1 MIPLP
6 ALAGPPAGTPSD
18 CWNHIGVRGDR
29 SCPLLPPVVHCQ
41 NCAVF
46 SAAGR
51 RFLNAPSPPGY
62 LDEWTERLAQPIED
76 EAADLI
82 GLLIFRLAEEWLA
95 VPLQALAEVTAA
107 KTIHRVPHRAGILAG
122 LVNIRGELTL
132 CAHLWKILG
141 LPAPSAAKSPGA
153 ERMLVVRR
161 DSERWVLG
169 VDSIERVHRLPQAD
183 IAAAPATIGR
193 AAGHLTRGVFA
204 WENRSVGLLDD
215 ERLFEALRVKLR

>member
-1 MIPLP
+1 MIPLSTVAGSP
-6 ALAGPPAGTPSD
+6 AD

-41 NCAVF
+41 NCDVF

-51 RFLNAPSPPGY
+51 RFLNSPSPPGY
-62 LDEWTERLAQPIED
+62 LDEWTERLARPIEED
-76 EAADLI
+76 AADLV

-95 VPLQALAEVTAA
+95 LPLKALVEVTAA
-107 KTIHRVPHRAGILAG
+107 KPIHGVPHRAGILAG

-141 LPAPSAAKSPGA
+141 LPAPPLAKPPHT

-161 DSERWVLG
+161 DSERWVVT
-169 VDSIERVHRLPQAD
+169 VDSIERVYRLPQAD
-183 IAAAPATIGR
+183 LSTPPATIGR
-193 AAGHLTRGVFA
+193 AASHLTRGVFV
-204 WENRSVGLLDD
+204 WENRAVGLLDED
-215 ERLFEALRVKLR
+215 RLFEALRVKLR

>member
-6 ALAGPPAGTPSD
+6 ASAGPPPGTPSD

-51 RFLNAPSPPGY
+51 RFLDAPSPPGY
-62 LDEWTERLAQPIED
+62 VEEWTERLALPIDE
-76 EAADLI
+76 EAADLV
-82 GLLIFRLAEEWLA
+82 GVLIFRLAEEWLA
-95 VPLQALAEVTAA
+95 LPLRSLVEVTAEKA
-107 KTIHRVPHRAGILAG
+107 IHRVPHRTGLLAG

-132 CAHLWKILG
+132 CAHLWKVLG
-141 LPAPSAAKSPGA
+141 LPAAPVGKPSGA

-161 DSERWVLG
+161 ESERWVLG

-183 IAAAPATIGR
+183 LGRPPATLGR
-193 AAGHLTRGVFA
+193 AASHLTRAVFA
-204 WENRSVGLLDD
+204 WENRSVGLLDE

>member
-1 MIPLP
+1 MIPL
-6 ALAGPPAGTPSD
+6 ATLAGPPAGTPDD
-18 CWNHIGVRGDR
+18 CWNHVGVRGDR

-51 RFLNAPSPPGY
+51 KFLNAPSPPGY
-62 LDEWTERLAQPIED
+62 LDEWTERLAVPIEE
-76 EAADLI
+76 EAADLL
-82 GLLIFRLAEEWLA
+82 GLLIFRLADEWLA
-95 VPLQALAEVTAA
+95 LPLHALVEVTAA
-107 KTIHRVPHRAGILAG
+107 KPIHRVPHRAGILAG

-141 LPAPSAAKSPGA
+141 LPAPAETKAPHA

-161 DSERWVLG
+161 DSERWVLT
-169 VDSIERVHRLPQAD
+169 VDSIEQVYRLPQSE
-183 IAAAPATIGR
+183 IGAAPATVGR
-193 AAGHLTRGVFA
+193 ASGHLTRGVFA
-204 WENRSVGLLDD
+204 WENRAVGLLDE